1 MKYKEIYGNFDVPS
15 TFAIPESELWPEY
28 SYYLNLGKICS
39 RINKHQSWVSKHEEL
54 QKIGYI
60 VPNHPKR
67 VKKKNTWDKKTN
79 FGGGIELL
87 MNEKKSDSRG
97 QTSDIDIEDLI
108 DEDDTE
114 YQLDKES
121 FLNQVNS
128 LLDSIEIT
136 EEQREIF
143 EMKFNDYSY
152 SEIKDKLNVSKSRI
166 ANTING
172 TISKMKNEMNKK
184 YYYKVVKIDGTSRY
198 YFFKD
203 LNQASKQA
211 RTYFGKAKKLIDDN
225 GYAIING
232 WKIYK

>member
-1 MKYKEIYGNFDVPS
+1 MNYTELYK
-15 TFAIPESELWPEY
+15 
-28 SYYLNLGKICS
+28 YLNKLYYQYF
-39 RINKHQSWVSKHEEL
+39 R
-54 QKIGYI
+54 Y
-60 VPNHPKR
+60 
-67 VKKKNTWDKKTN
+67 KTSIS
-79 FGGGIELL
+79 IELKKDIIQDVIISL
-87 MNEKKSDSRG
+87 YQKEKEGKLSSSIEKNKNYIFITLKNHITNKFT
-97 QTSDIDIEDLI
+97 QKKHTSIVYCENIDIEDLI

-152 SEIKDKLNVSKSRI
+152 QEIKDKLNVSKSRI